1 MSDEMLKYMIIGVFI
16 LFAIVIIAYF
26 ILKKMI
32 GKSEYAQMKKLQ
44 EGTKANGFSS
54 SYPTS

>member
-32 GKSEYAQMKKLQ
+32 GKSE
-44 EGTKANGFSS
+44 
-54 SYPTS
+54 